1 MLIKIHTDI
10 IIDVRDKEQAEE
22 ACHALNAGLESQLR
36 DFPEGEVVITE
47 VDFYENVSV
56 DEANEKGWVE

>member
-10 IIDVRDKEQAEE
+10 IIDVKDKEQAEE

-36 DFPEGEVVITE
+36 NFPQGEVVATD
-47 VDFYENVSV
+47 VDFYENVSEE
-56 DEANEKGWVE
+56 EANEKGWVE